1 MAFLNGQD
9 DLVPGS
15 STRWLQ
21 RAVTSAL
28 IAFALFA
35 VVRRRKRRQ
44 SHGTTSQ
51 PAWHAVADVA
61 MPKSKEAAHAFCS
74 LFALWLAIAAALA
87 LHKPWV
93 FTWIQTSDLTRLLGL
108 LMLSVGI
115 TVTLD
120 DFKASIERPWLLV
133 LNFGMCF
140 GVLPLLAVGLAWACG
155 LEGGLF
161 SGMVLLGSVGGA
173 QASNLCTLIAGG
185 DVALSVLM
193 TTSTT
198 IACAFMTP
206 SITKVLLGTVVPIN
220 ALGMMFSTLQVVFLP
235 ILLGVGLNKTAPE
248 YCKAVKPFTPVLG
261 VIANVLIV
269 GASVADCAHAI
280 ATAGFPLHAAI
291 IALHAVGGLVG
302 YAGAF
307 ALGWDTKTCRTFAIE
322 TTMKS
327 GGFGVLLASL
337 HFGAFDAR
345 VPSAVS
351 LVWMSIMGSVLAASW
366 KRT

>member
-1 MAFLNGQD
+1 MAFMRGHGQD
-9 DLVPGS
+9 DLVPG
-15 STRWLQ
+15 TRWFQ
-21 RAVTSAL
+21 RAAV
-28 IAFALFA
+28 ALFA
-35 VVRRRKRRQ
+35 FILFVVVRRRKRRR
-44 SHGTTSQ
+44 SNATTARST
-51 PAWHAVADVA
+51 WNIAVSAAV
-61 MPKSKEAAHAFCS
+61 PKSREAAHLFCS
-74 LFALWLAIAAALA
+74 LFALWLAIAAAIA

-93 FTWIQTSDLTRLLGL
+93 FTWIRTSDITRLLSV

-115 TVTLD
+115 TVAPD
-120 DFKASIERPWLLV
+120 DFKASFERPWALI

-140 GVLPLLAVGLAWACG
+140 GTLPLLALGLAWASG

-161 SGMVLLGSVGGA
+161 SGFVLLGSVGGA

-206 SITKVLLGTVVPIN
+206 PITKILLGAAVPIN
-220 ALGMMFSTLQVVFLP
+220 AWGMMLSTLQVVLVP
-235 ILLGVGLNKTAPE
+235 ICLGVGLNKTAPAQ
-248 YCKAVKPFTPVLG
+248 CKAAKPFTPVLG
-261 VIANVLIV
+261 VIANVMIV
-269 GASVADCAHAI
+269 GASVADCASAI
-280 ATAGFPLHAAI
+280 ASAGLPLHVAI
-291 IALHAVGGLVG
+291 LALHAVGGCLG
-302 YAGAF
+302 YAAAF
-307 ALGWDTKTCRTFAIE
+307 ALGWDRKTCRTFAIE

-351 LVWMSIMGSVLAASW
+351 LVWMSIMGSALAARW
-366 KRT
+366 RGI